1 MSDPKPFF
9 NLSWTVASTA
19 PAPAP
24 AAILTPCIGVCV
36 LDAEGY
42 CEGCFRTGDEIG
54 HWSTLGDAERRRLMD
69 EVLPARE
76 AARS

>member
-1 MSDPKPFF
+1 MSDAKPYF
-9 NLSWTVASTA
+9 NLSWTVSG

-24 AAILTPCIGVCV
+24 AAILTPCIGVCA

-42 CEGCFRTGDEIG
+42 CEGCYRTSEEIG
-54 HWSTLGDAERRRLMD
+54 QWSTMVDVERRRLMD

-76 AARS
+76 AARC